1 MRKLRIEW
9 EGSEPL
15 VFDGDLVTIG
25 RSSSNMVVIRDSRIS
40 SVHGEIVRRA
50 QDFFFRDLGSTNGSL
65 VRTAEAEVVV
75 DGNRVREVLLSDGD
89 ELLLGDRQVPV
100 VLRVAIQEDELF
112 DGDGQTIVARRVI
125 GSVDDL
131 GTQIVEN
138 PLASRQTLTR
148 LFHFYAEISNMG
160 EIQDLVDATCGFAL
174 ELLSKNVFVA
184 GFLKTPE
191 GLERVSLVTRDAA
204 HTPVVSSDDL
214 KRWFPDTIAGQS
226 ALVIGVP
233 EVVRKRLPSLK
244 MIAAVPLPSGEGI
257 LGILILGRNAEF
269 SDFDLDLLNLVAHHA
284 AIQAEKIGLIEQ
296 LREANTKL
304 SNENRDLREQLGDST
319 VERPIIGKS
328 HSLQRAIKQAGMV
341 AKTGTTVLILGETG
355 TGKELLAR
363 YVHAASDRAEERFAA
378 LNCGALAETLLESEL
393 FGHVKGAFTGAERDK
408 KGLFQAA
415 EGGTLFLDEIGDVSP
430 ALQVKLL
437 RVLEAAEVT
446 PVGSTQ
452 PVQTDVR
459 VVGATHRDLDKMVAE
474 GTFRED
480 LLYRINVFPIE
491 LPALRD
497 RPGDIT
503 ILAEHFL
510 KIYMDKLGKRL
521 SGYHKDTFKRL
532 EAYPWPGNVRELENE
547 IHRAVLLADEG
558 KFLQPENLS
567 DRMLVTAREMPRI
580 GGSLKE
586 AMARVEEEYI
596 RRVLKEHG
604 GNRTQSAKSMG
615 ISRQALTEKLKK
627 YKIGRKFGNTFQ
639 GEKPHR

>member
-1 MRKLRIEW
+1 MRKLRIEQD
-9 EGSEPL
+9 GSEPL
-15 VFDGDLVTIG
+15 VFDGNLITIG
-25 RSSSNMVVIRDSRIS
+25 RSSSNMVVIQDSRIS

-50 QDFFFRDLGSTNGSL
+50 KDFFFRDLGSTNGSL
-65 VRTAEAEVVV
+65 VFTAEGEVVV
-75 DGNRVREVLLSDGD
+75 DGKRVREVRLSDGD
-89 ELLLGDRQVPV
+89 ELRLGDRQEPV
-100 VLRVAIQEDELF
+100 VLCVRLQDEELF
-112 DGDGQTIVARRVI
+112 DEVGQTIVARRVL
-125 GSVDDL
+125 GSVDEL

-148 LFHFYAEISNMG
+148 LFHFYAEISHLRA
-160 EIQDLVDATCGFAL
+160 IQKLMDATCGFAL

-191 GLERVSLVTRDAA
+191 GLKRASLVTRDAA
-204 HTPVVSSDDL
+204 HTPVVSPEDL
-214 KRWFPDTIAGQS
+214 QRWFPDTLSGQS

-233 EVVRKRLPSLK
+233 DNVRKRLPSLQ
-244 MIAAVPLPSGEGI
+244 MIAAAPLPSGEDV
-257 LGILILGRNAEF
+257 LGILVLGRNAEF
-269 SDFDLDLLNLVAHHA
+269 SDFDLDLLSLVAHHA

-296 LREANTKL
+296 LREANAKL
-304 SNENRDLREQLGDST
+304 STENRDLREQLGEST

-328 HSLQRAIKQAGMV
+328 HPLQRSIKQAGMV

-363 YVHAASDRAEERFAA
+363 FIHAASDRSKNRFSAI
-378 LNCGALAETLLESEL
+378 NCGALAETLLESEL

-408 KGLFQAA
+408 KGLFQATK
-415 EGGTLFLDEIGDVSP
+415 GGTLFLDEIGDVSP
-430 ALQVKLL
+430 SLQVKLL

-446 PVGSTQ
+446 PVGSTE

-459 VVGATHRDLDKMVAE
+459 VIGATHRDLDKMVAE

-491 LPALRD
+491 LPALRN

-503 ILAEHFL
+503 LLAEHFL
-510 KIYMDKLGKRL
+510 RIYTEKLGKRL
-521 SGYHKDTFKRL
+521 SGYHKDTLKRF
-532 EAYPWPGNVRELENE
+532 EGYPWPGNVRELENE
-547 IHRAVLLADEG
+547 IHRAVLLAEDG
-558 KFLQPENLS
+558 TFLQPENLS
-567 DRMLVTAREMPRI
+567 DRLLVVSQEMPRM
-580 GGSLKE
+580 GSSLKE
-586 AMARVEEEYI
+586 SMARVEEEFI

-627 YKIGRKFGNTFQ
+627 YKIGRKFASTLQ
-639 GEKPHR
+639 GEKPS